1 MSGMDINPYEECR
14 LYTSNAERERW
25 ESMATLFGIIVS
37 LDALERAY
45 VRESVSEAQYAPACT
60 RLLAQ
65 YKTISKLVITSDGQ
79 DGGASVMSGI
89 PVIKDVQDFMTTFKV
104 CVRPCVLRRPR
115 WLIRLPSQMEHAAAA
130 YRIRVG
136 VPATVEHASASSS
149 QSSSERAKWV
159 AETTQGFITFM
170 DALKLKLRA
179 KDQLHPLLSDLMS
192 SYSRFSN
199 NSGNDQDAISQ
210 GRAKVLHW

>member
-1 MSGMDINPYEECR
+1 MD
-14 LYTSNAERERW
+14 
-25 ESMATLFGIIVS
+25 
-37 LDALERAY
+37 
-45 VRESVSEAQYAPACT
+45 
-60 RLLAQ
+60 
-65 YKTISKLVITSDGQ
+65 
-79 DGGASVMSGI
+79 
-89 PVIKDVQDFMTTFKV
+89 
-104 CVRPCVLRRPR
+104 
-115 WLIRLPSQMEHAAAA
+115 HAAAS

-192 SYSRFSN
+192 SYSRFANDST
-199 NSGNDQDAISQ
+199 GNDQSAMSQ